1 VVWVGVDD
9 SVVRMG
15 FPAAAAAA
23 VSAVTGGVRSLAVAV
38 AAAAL
43 VVEVVPALAAADR
56 QASIPKASNLTMTV
70 VAGVCSGYHQGLMG
84 GRTGDSDLERLGCR
98 RGSSRVLGDG
108 DAVVV
113 AVGRFEK
120 GVVGG
125 RMGMVFVGV
134 EEVEGRIGGI
144 EGTSMKGEV
153 VVVVVVP
160 VGIGPVVGRKSIA
173 GAFGRMVCGSG
184 VAEML
189 LDREDGIA
197 EVVETVEVGIEMA
210 LGHQPA
216 VNLQSWSVEAKFV
229 TVWG

>member
-15 FPAAAAAA
+15 FPAAAAVVALV
-23 VSAVTGGVRSLAVAV
+23 VSAVTVGVRSLAVAV
-38 AAAAL
+38 AAAGLA
-43 VVEVVPALAAADR
+43 VEVVPALAAADR
-56 QASIPKASNLTMTV
+56 RASKPKASNPTMTV
-70 VAGVCSGYHQGLMG
+70 VAGVCSGHHQGLMG
-84 GRTGDSDLERLGCR
+84 GRTGDLDLERLRCR

-120 GVVGG
+120 GRVGA
-125 RMGMVFVGV
+125 RMGIVFVGV
-134 EEVEGRIGGI
+134 EGVEGRIGGI

-153 VVVVVVP
+153 VA
-160 VGIGPVVGRKSIA
+160 VGIGLVVGRKSIA

-210 LGHQPA
+210 LGHQAA
-216 VNLQSWSVEAKFV
+216 VNLQSWSGEVKFV
-229 TVWG
+229 TVSG